1 MITTDWKEIIDTII
15 YSDNNNSLLM
25 ETLDLEYS
33 EKKIYPPKQDIFRAF
48 NYFNFEE
55 LKVVVL
61 GQDPYHQFGQAHGL
75 SFSVN
80 KGVKIP
86 PSLKNIYKEIVND
99 LGLVAN
105 PLEFSHGYL
114 EHWAQQGILLL
125 NTSLTV
131 IESKPNS
138 HSKIW
143 RAITNAIIK
152 HIVENSENVIFMLW
166 GNNAKKIK
174 KLFREELIDKHYFLE
189 ATHPSPLGANKG
201 GWFNCKH
208 FSKCNEI
215 LEKLS
220 KDKINWIIN

>member
-1 MITTDWKEIIDTII
+1 MISTDWKQIIDPII
-15 YSDNNNSLLM
+15 DKYDNNSLI
-25 ETLDLEYS
+25 EFLDLEYS
-33 EKKIYPPKQDIFRAF
+33 NKKVYPPKNDIFRAF
-48 NYFNFEE
+48 NYFNFED
-55 LKVVVL
+55 LKVVIL
-61 GQDPYHQFGQAHGL
+61 GQDPYHQSGQAQGL

-80 KGVKIP
+80 KDIKIP
-86 PSLKNIYKEIVND
+86 PSLKNIYKEIVSD
-99 LGLVAN
+99 LGMVPN
-105 PLEFSHGYL
+105 SEEFNHGNL
-114 EHWAQQGILLL
+114 EHWAKQGILLL

-138 HSKIW
+138 HSKWW
-143 RAITNAIIK
+143 RPYTNLILK
-152 HIVENSENVIFMLW
+152 DIVENSENVIFMLW

-174 KLFREELIDKHYFLE
+174 KLFSNELLKKHYFLE

-215 LEKLS
+215 LEKLG

>member
-1 MITTDWKEIIDTII
+1 MISTNWKQIIDPII
-15 YSDNNNSLLM
+15 DKDDNNSLI
-25 ETLDLEYS
+25 EFLDLEYS
-33 EKKIYPPKQDIFRAF
+33 KKKIYPPKQDIFRAF

-105 PLEFSHGYL
+105 PLEFSHGNL

-138 HSKIW
+138 HSKMW
-143 RAITNAIIK
+143 RPITNLIIK

-215 LEKLS
+215 LEKLG

>member
-1 MITTDWKEIIDTII
+1 MFTSNITTDWKQIIDTII
-15 YSDNNNSLLM
+15 YSEEFNKLI
-25 ETLDLEYS
+25 EKEYY
-33 EKKIYPPKQDIFRAF
+33 EKKIYPPKLDIFRAF
-48 NYFNFEE
+48 NYFNFKE

-99 LGLVAN
+99 LEFTPN
-105 PLEFSHGYL
+105 TMEFSHGNL
-114 EHWAQQGILLL
+114 EQWAQQGVLLL

-131 IESKPNS
+131 VESKPNS
-138 HSKIW
+138 HSKHW
-143 RAITNAIIK
+143 RQFTNLIIK
-152 HIVENSENVIFMLW
+152 YIVENSKDIIFMLW

-174 KLFREELIDKHYFLE
+174 KLFSQEIIEKHYFLE

-201 GWFNCKH
+201 GWFGSNH
-208 FSKCNEI
+208 FSKSNKI
-215 LEKLS
+215 LENIN

>member
-1 MITTDWKEIIDTII
+1 M
-15 YSDNNNSLLM
+15 
-25 ETLDLEYS
+25 
-33 EKKIYPPKQDIFRAF
+33 
-48 NYFNFEE
+48 
-55 LKVVVL
+55 
-61 GQDPYHQFGQAHGL
+61 
-75 SFSVN
+75 
-80 KGVKIP
+80 
-86 PSLKNIYKEIVND
+86 ND

-105 PLEFSHGYL
+105 PLEFSHGNL

-138 HSKIW
+138 HSKMW

>member
-1 MITTDWKEIIDTII
+1 MISTNWKQIIDPII
-15 YSDNNNSLLM
+15 DKDDNNSLI
-25 ETLDLEYS
+25 EFLDLEYS

-55 LKVVVL
+55 LKVVIL
-61 GQDPYHQFGQAHGL
+61 GQDPYHQLGQAHGL

-80 KGVKIP
+80 KDIKIP
-86 PSLKNIYKEIVND
+86 PSLKNIYKEIVSD
-99 LGLVAN
+99 LELV
-105 PLEFSHGYL
+105 PKSEEFNHGNL
-114 EHWAQQGILLL
+114 EHWVKQGVLLL

-138 HSKIW
+138 HSKFW
-143 RAITNAIIK
+143 RPYTNLIIK
-152 HIVENSENVIFMLW
+152 YIVENSENVIFMLW

-174 KLFREELIDKHYFLE
+174 KLFSNNFLEKHYFLE

-215 LEKLS
+215 LEKLG

>member
-1 MITTDWKEIIDTII
+1 MISTDWKQIIDPII
-15 YSDNNNSLLM
+15 DKYDNNSLI
-25 ETLDLEYS
+25 EFLDLEYS
-33 EKKIYPPKQDIFRAF
+33 NKKVYPPKNDIFRAF
-48 NYFNFEE
+48 NYFNFED
-55 LKVVVL
+55 LKVVIL
-61 GQDPYHQFGQAHGL
+61 GQDPYHQSGQAQGL

-80 KGVKIP
+80 KDIKIP
-86 PSLKNIYKEIVND
+86 PSLKNIYKEIVSD
-99 LGLVAN
+99 LGMVPN
-105 PLEFSHGYL
+105 SEEFNHGNL
-114 EHWAQQGILLL
+114 EHWAKQGILLL

-138 HSKIW
+138 HSKWW
-143 RAITNAIIK
+143 RPYTNLILK

-174 KLFREELIDKHYFLE
+174 KLFSNELLKKHYFLE

-215 LEKLS
+215 LEKLG
-220 KDKINWIIN
+220 KYKINWIIN

>member
-1 MITTDWKEIIDTII
+1 MISTNWKQIIDPII
-15 YSDNNNSLLM
+15 DKDDNNSLI
-25 ETLDLEYS
+25 EFLDLEYS

-55 LKVVVL
+55 LKVVIL
-61 GQDPYHQFGQAHGL
+61 GQDPYHQLGQAHGL

-80 KGVKIP
+80 KDIKIP
-86 PSLKNIYKEIVND
+86 PSLKNIYKEIVSD
-99 LGLVAN
+99 LELV
-105 PLEFSHGYL
+105 PKLEEFNHGNL
-114 EHWAQQGILLL
+114 EHWVKQGVLLL

-131 IESKPNS
+131 IDSKPNS
-138 HSKIW
+138 HSKFW
-143 RAITNAIIK
+143 RPYTNLIIK
-152 HIVENSENVIFMLW
+152 YIVENSENVIFMLW

-174 KLFREELIDKHYFLE
+174 KLFSNNFLEKHYFLE

-215 LEKLS
+215 LEKLG